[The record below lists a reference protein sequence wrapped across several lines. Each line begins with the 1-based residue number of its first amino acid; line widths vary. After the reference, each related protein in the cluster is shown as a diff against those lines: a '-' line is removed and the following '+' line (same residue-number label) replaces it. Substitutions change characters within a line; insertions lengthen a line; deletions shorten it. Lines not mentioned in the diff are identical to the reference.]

1 MRLLRFLLECAP
13 GALAVAVG
21 ANILSGVC
29 TAAMLVV
36 INAVLIGASPDATA
50 LAVGFVSLVV
60 VLLGARSVSAY
71 LTFNL
76 SHRAILALR
85 TRLASVILRAPL
97 IDLEA
102 LRASTLLSAFTEN
115 VNVVVGALPGI
126 PALALN
132 TAILGGCFVFMIWL
146 FPLGGAGAI
155 GVLVFAVVAYL
166 RLTKKAGGHFM
177 AAQRAFDAMFGYY
190 RAITEGIKELKL
202 HRARRNA
209 YYADVF
215 LPQAHAY
222 RDFMF
227 KGTVLHHAAHILIYV
242 LILAAMGVI
251 LFALPEGAYRRVAV
265 GYILVLLFIGP
276 PIETILLWVP
286 AFSRA
291 NIALAEIER
300 LHATLS
306 SARQEADA
314 APLEVRTSV
323 STLELRDVTFTY
335 PHEANDREFTLGPVS
350 LRFSRG
356 ESVFVVGGN
365 GSGKSTLAKV
375 LCGLY
380 HPTSGQILLDGTV
393 VGDGNREWYRE
404 HFSVVFSEIFLF
416 DRLAGIDPREV
427 ERRATTYLTRLGLN
441 RVVSVQDGMFSTTA
455 LSHGQRKRLALL
467 VAYLEDRPIYIF
479 DEWAADQDPD
489 FKRTFYMELIPELRA
504 AGKTVIVIT
513 HDAYHDVADR
523 IVRLEEGRVVES
535 VGSRDGVRVPEHMR
549 PNGVLL

>member
-1 MRLLRFLLECAP
+1 
-13 GALAVAVG
+13 V
-21 ANILSGVC
+21 
-29 TAAMLVV
+29 
-36 INAVLIGASPDATA
+36 
-50 LAVGFVSLVV
+50 
-60 VLLGARSVSAY
+60 
-71 LTFNL
+71 
-76 SHRAILALR
+76 
-85 TRLASVILRAPL
+85 
-97 IDLEA
+97 
-102 LRASTLLSAFTEN
+102 
-115 VNVVVGALPGI
+115 
-126 PALALN
+126 
-132 TAILGGCFVFMIWL
+132 
-146 FPLGGAGAI
+146 
-155 GVLVFAVVAYL
+155 
-166 RLTKKAGGHFM
+166 
-177 AAQRAFDAMFGYY
+177 
-190 RAITEGIKELKL
+190 
-202 HRARRNA
+202 
-209 YYADVF
+209 
-215 LPQAHAY
+215 
-222 RDFMF
+222 
-227 KGTVLHHAAHILIYV
+227 
-242 LILAAMGVI
+242 
-251 LFALPEGAYRRVAV
+251 
-265 GYILVLLFIGP
+265 
-276 PIETILLWVP
+276 
-286 AFSRA
+286 
-291 NIALAEIER
+291 
-300 LHATLS
+300 
-306 SARQEADA
+306 DA

-441 RVVSVQDGMFSTTA
+441 RVVSVQGGMFSTTA

-504 AGKTVIVIT
+504 AGKTVIVNT